1 MSSTYIGVDSSA
13 RVRRKFG
20 ASHRT
25 SRTGVV
31 ARLIE
36 LCGHLDGPSFL
47 EAGEAAA
54 FAQENE
60 FDERR

>member
-13 RVRRKFG
+13 LVRRKLG
-20 ASHRT
+20 ANHRT

-36 LCGHLDGPSFL
+36 LCGHLAAVLSKLAKRGHLRRIMSL
-47 EAGEAAA
+47 MRGE
-54 FAQENE
+54 
-60 FDERR
+60 